1 MWGEKARRMSLG
13 WRQALTLSIP
23 GFGDSLPSFLAI
35 CIVLT
40 VSSEALTKLH
50 AKIFYRWVNIE
61 VSPKPDV
68 KQKIQSFSLFKI

>member
-23 GFGDSLPSFLAI
+23 GFGDILPSFFTI
-35 CIVLT
+35 SVVLT

-50 AKIFYRWVNIE
+50 AKNFLPVG
-61 VSPKPDV
+61 KH
-68 KQKIQSFSLFKI
+68 